1 MPIPNNGLITET
13 NRQYYEGAQGFQV
26 INENTSGSTTVI
38 PTTSFTTTFNTDLIF
53 GSDNP
58 NNPNYALNNFKLYT
72 SQTGAP
78 GSFQEVIGNST
89 STPPVQYNVIGNT
102 IYNVSPINFAIG
114 TYVVVQLKTLDG
126 GNYGTTPAQ
135 LAYGNTVE
143 ENYGSY
149 SYITLNDIVNNFMVA
164 YVGVGKLISDV
175 KRTDVIFHAKR
186 SLQEFS
192 YDTLKSI
199 KSQELNVPSNL
210 SVVIPQDYVNY
221 VKVSWVDHLGVK
233 HPLYPGSTLTTNPF
247 ENPVQDTFGVPIQD
261 NFGSNIEGTSLTEKR
276 WADNNIINKLQ
287 NFYNVNNQ
295 MNDWNNYGMND
306 YGYGRHFGL
315 DPQYANINGYFTIN
329 EREGKMSFSS
339 DLVNKLII
347 LEYIS
352 DGLAYDMDTKVPK
365 LAEEAVYASILHAVV
380 SLRIG
385 QPEYLVQRLR
395 REKTAKLRNTKI
407 RLSNIKLEEITQVLR
422 GKSKWIKH

>member
-13 NRQYYEGAQGFQV
+13 NRQYYEGAQGFIGDAIV
-26 INENTSGSTTVI
+26 DT
-38 PTTSFTTTFNTDLIF
+38 FLTTFNTDLIF
-53 GSDNP
+53 GSWNP
-58 NNPNYALNNFKLYT
+58 TIVEYALNNFKLYT
-72 SQTGAP
+72 SPTGFP
-78 GSFQEVIGNST
+78 GTFTEFT
-89 STPPVQYNVIGNT
+89 SPFNVVNNT
-102 IYNVSPINFAIG
+102 IIFPFSPNVGEYI
-114 TYVVVQLKTLDG
+114 VVQLKTLDG
-126 GNYGTTPAQ
+126 GNYGTPSNPNSY
-135 LAYGNTVE
+135 AYGNTVE

-149 SYITLNDIVNNFMVA
+149 SYISLNDIVNNFMVA

-175 KRTDVIFHAKR
+175 KRTDIIFHAKR
-186 SLQEFS
+186 CLQEFS

-199 KSQELNVPSNL
+199 KSQELNVPHNL
-210 SVVIPQDYVNY
+210 SVVLPQDYVNY
-221 VKVSWVDHLGVK
+221 VKISWIDHLGVK
-233 HPLYPGSTLTTNPF
+233 HPLYPGGTLTINPF
-247 ENPVQDTFGVPIQD
+247 ENPIQDTSGVPIQD
-261 NFGSNIEGTSLTEKR
+261 NFNSNIEGDSLTERR
-276 WADNNIINKLQ
+276 WDSNNIIHQLQ

-295 MNDWNNYGMND
+295 MNDWNNYGIND
-306 YGYGRHFGL
+306 YGYGRHYGL

-329 EREGKMSFSS
+329 EREGKISFSS
-339 DLVNKLII
+339 DLIDKLIV

-352 DGLAYDMDTKVPK
+352 DGLAYDMDTKFPK
-365 LAEEAVYASILHAVV
+365 LAEEAVYSYILHAVI